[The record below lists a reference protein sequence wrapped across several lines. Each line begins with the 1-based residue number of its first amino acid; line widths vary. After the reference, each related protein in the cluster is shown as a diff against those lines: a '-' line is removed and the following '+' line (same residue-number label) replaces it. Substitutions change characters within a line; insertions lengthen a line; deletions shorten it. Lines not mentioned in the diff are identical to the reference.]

1 MKKQG
6 MSPKKIIKCGY
17 WIAKEK
23 RWMTIR
29 EYNAF
34 RKMEDLDEKMKINK
48 SFKILPLN
56 AAK

>member
-1 MKKQG
+1 